1 MVRDGSISIARKAR
15 VGYLEQKGVSGSTK
29 SVRGEVASRMDR
41 LQAATKALEAAEAAV
56 ASGDTSDDA
65 LSKLEVANTEFEMA
79 GGYTVEQ
86 KVSNI
91 LRGLGFAEEDYD
103 RLCSE
108 FSGGWQMR
116 IALAR
121 LLLSEPDLLF
131 LDEPSNHLDKAARDW
146 LGT

>member
-1 MVRDGSISIARKAR
+1 MIRNGSISVAKKAR

-29 SVRGEVASRMDR
+29 SVRDEVASRMDR
-41 LQAATKALEAAEAAV
+41 LQAATKALEVAEAKVV
-56 ASGDTSDDA
+56 AGDTSDEA
-65 LSKLEVANTEFEMA
+65 LTALELSTTEFELA
-79 GGYTVEQ
+79 GGYTIEQ
-86 KVSNI
+86 KISNV
-91 LRGLGFAEEDYD
+91 LRGLGFVEEDYD

-131 LDEPSNHLDKAARDW
+131 LDEPSNHLDK
-146 LGT
+146 GN